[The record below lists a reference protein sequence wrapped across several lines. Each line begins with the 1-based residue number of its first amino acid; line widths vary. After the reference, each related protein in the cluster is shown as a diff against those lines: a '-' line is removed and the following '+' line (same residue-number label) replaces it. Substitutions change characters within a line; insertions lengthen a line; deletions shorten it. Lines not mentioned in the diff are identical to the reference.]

1 MEKLK
6 MDEERVIYLL
16 RNKKTL
22 MDNYNRRE
30 AQLLS
35 GLESY
40 SETIEGVSF
49 KSKEIKE
56 FVLSR
61 TNSPADP
68 IFSLIEKIERERE
81 TMAYEALEGLLNVI
95 WLQYELST
103 LLRELD
109 TLDEPYRS
117 ILERLY
123 INRDTWDE
131 TEFILGI
138 ATSTLKRK
146 RKQAMKLLVD
156 NTNRALKKQ
165 EVQEHGKEQT

>member
-1 MEKLK
+1 MEKFK

-22 MDNYNRRE
+22 MNNYNRRE

-81 TMAYEALEGLLNVI
+81 TMAYEALEGLLGVI

-109 TLDEPYRS
+109 ILDEPYRS

>member
-22 MDNYNRRE
+22 IDNYNRRE
-30 AQLLS
+30 SQLLS

-109 TLDEPYRS
+109 ILDEPYRS

-123 INRDTWDE
+123 MNGDSWDE
-131 TEFILGI
+131 TAFSLGM
-138 ATSTLKRK
+138 TKTTLHRK
-146 RKQAMKLLVD
+146 RKEAIKQLIS

-165 EVQEHGKEQT
+165 EVHEHGKEQT